1 MKKSKTLTA
10 EQILSAND
18 VKLELVEVPEW
29 GGAVYV
35 RQMSARAREE
45 FDALLLGDG
54 DGEELDTKNVRARVI
69 ALAACDETGKPLF
82 TLNQAEALAEK
93 SNDAID
99 RVYDKAAALNKLRKK
114 DNEVEK
120 KESAIHPSDALLT
133 A

>member
-1 MKKSKTLTA
+1 MKTLTA

-45 FDALLLGDG
+45 FDSLLIGDG
-54 DGEELDTKNVRARVI
+54 DGEELDTKNVRARVV
-69 ALAACDETGKPLF
+69 ALTACDETGKPIF
-82 TLNQAEALAEK
+82 TIDQAESLAEK
-93 SNDAID
+93 SNEAID
-99 RVYDKAAALNKLRKK
+99 RVYDKAAGLNKLRKK

-120 KESAIHPSDALLT
+120 KESATPPSGASPT